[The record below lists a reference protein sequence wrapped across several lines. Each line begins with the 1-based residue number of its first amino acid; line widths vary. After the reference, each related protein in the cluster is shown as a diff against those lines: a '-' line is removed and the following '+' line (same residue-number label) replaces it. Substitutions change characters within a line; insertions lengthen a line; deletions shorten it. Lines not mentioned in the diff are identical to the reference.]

1 MKFCTS
7 LAFNEPEHFCELAK
21 TADASGWDF
30 LAVSDHVVHPEK
42 IESPY
47 PYTED
52 HAPRWEAPAPW
63 PDPFVAISAMA
74 AVTTRLR
81 FLTSIYV
88 LPLRNPFIVAKA
100 LGTLAV
106 MSGYR
111 VGLGIGV
118 GWMKEEFDLLEQ
130 SFSNRGRRASEML
143 EVMRKL
149 WAGGMVEH
157 HGIYY
162 DFESLQM
169 SPAALGRIPIA
180 VGGTS
185 DPALRRAARIGDG
198 WISDIHSTDELREAL
213 RRFRLR
219 ERRVRR
225 GRLQTAGRGRRDPP
239 PDGAV
244 GVLRRHRG
252 ISGGK
257 EGRARAL
264 RGRRDRED
272 ELSPRCGE
280 GATATGSADSRAV
293 GGQRLKQAR
302 RF

>member
-198 WISDIHSTDELREAL
+198 WISDIHSTDELREIVRKLHGYRAEYGRESEPFDVFASANDAFDVDGY
-213 RRFRLR
+213 RRL
-219 ERRVRR
+219 EEV
-225 GRLQTAGRGRRDPP
+225 GVTHLQTVPWAFYAGTGES
-239 PDGAV
+239 
-244 GVLRRHRG
+244 LE
-252 ISGGK
+252 GK
-257 EGRARAL
+257 KDAL
-264 RGRRDRED
+264 ERFAED
-272 ELSPRCGE
+272 VIAKMS
-280 GATATGSADSRAV
+280 
-293 GGQRLKQAR
+293 
-302 RF
+302 